1 MSFEHFILTRFALS
15 YFEGV
20 GEACLDEQ
28 YLDYRFNLF
37 EKVCLPS
44 VKNQTCQNFKWL
56 VLFDSRTPVQFRKR
70 IEGLQ
75 KCYPS
80 LFPYYIDLKKETD
93 LPPIEKYIQLNDEYE
108 GIVGGLSKNVTHLE
122 NDRPSRLIL
131 PRVLRRII
139 DRHSCSPDYYVTT
152 RLDNDDALHK
162 DFISIIQQ
170 KVIANPQHIIYDFVN
185 TYKFIFD
192 EGIVYQYSFENGHFL
207 TLVEP
212 AGGLFQSVLFWN
224 HLYASRFV
232 ETIHFQQRP
241 LQLELVHK
249 NNYVNAFTDL
259 SMAGLTAGLV
269 HFREKDFG
277 LEGLSISRRKAL
289 WMVGSLLKH
298 SLIGE

>member
-28 YLDYRFNLF
+28 YLDYRFSLF
-37 EKVCLPS
+37 EEVCLPS

-56 VLFDSRTPVQFRKR
+56 VLFDSQTPARFRKR
-70 IEGLQ
+70 IEAHQ
-75 KCYPS
+75 KNYPI
-80 LFPYYIDLKKETD
+80 LLPCYIDLKKEAH
-93 LPPIEKYIQLNDEYE
+93 LVPVEKYIQHNDNYE
-108 GIVGGLSKNVTHLE
+108 SIVRGLSRNAAQLE

-131 PRVLRRII
+131 PGVIRRII
-139 DRHSCSPDYYVTT
+139 DLYSCTPDFFVTT

-162 DFISIIQQ
+162 DFISIVQQ
-170 KVIANPQHIIYDFVN
+170 KVQADPRYVIYDFVN
-185 TYKFIFD
+185 TYKFILD
-192 EGIVYQYSFENGHFL
+192 ERIVYRYSLENGHFL

-212 AGGLFQSVLFWN
+212 ADGLFQSILFWN

-232 ETIHFQQRP
+232 ETLHFHQQP

-249 NNYVNAFTDL
+249 NNYVNAFTEL
-259 SMAGLTAGLV
+259 SMAGLADGFV

-277 LEGLSISRRKAL
+277 LDSLSLSRRKAL

-298 SLIGE
+298 SLIGK